1 MTNAQKANHMR
12 LSGSVNSKLDRLN
25 KADGTHNYEIHVE
38 DGPYG
43 LNVFACKNCKLTL
56 WESYIPTIELDGNST
71 NDYVCEEPIAM
82 ARERAINKRKE
93 YYEERKALGDENPM
107 SYEAFHSKK
116 KYREWLGTCTCDPVH
131 VC

>member
-1 MTNAQKANHMR
+1 MS

-43 LNVFACKNCKLTL
+43 LSVFACKNCKLTL
-56 WESYIPTIELDGNST
+56 WESHIPTIELDGNST
-71 NDYVCEEPIAM
+71 SDYVCEEPIAM
-82 ARERAINKRKE
+82 ARERELNKRKE
-93 YYEERKALGDENPM
+93 YLEEQKALGKDDPM
-107 SYEAFHSKK
+107 PYLQYLKRK
-116 KYREWLGTCTCDPVH
+116 KYRERLGTCKCDPVH